1 MEIRDPL
8 PFFAKEMT
16 AFVQRSKIYFTDL
29 AFSEMMIYV
38 CI

>member
-16 AFVQRSKIYFTDL
+16 AFVQWSKVYFTDL
-29 AFSEMMIYV
+29 ALSEMIMI
-38 CI
+38 